1 MERIKCQ
8 NFVYFC
14 KKVLW
19 FMVFVEKK
27 VKYQPCEN
35 CHIIERYNTYTLYQS
50 VNDII
55 PKIMHWNIIIIT
67 FRIMM
72 LRKTKTLNKIF
83 YITMAFSEA
92 ATGCVL
98 WKKVSLKIRQI
109 SQLRW
114 EKKRGQNTR
123 EVKTQ

>member
-14 KKVLW
+14 KKVLS

-35 CHIIERYNTYTLYQS
+35 CHTIERYNTYTLYQS

-72 LRKTKTLNKIF
+72 LRKTITLNKIF
-83 YITMAFSEA
+83 YITVVFSEA
-92 ATGCVL
+92 ATWCVL
-98 WKKVSLKIRQI
+98 WKKMSLKIRQI

-114 EKKRGQNTR
+114 EKKGGQNTR